1 MLRSISLAALV
12 ITAAHAQAGDL
23 VPLGGESIEL
33 GSIHGIAYYSQEP
46 SGYRIITTLAEG
58 ETGLPVRFEA
68 ILADHQKLIISVPGK
83 AGESGPTLEILRA
96 GDKVI
101 LSRPKIF
108 ADKLAVPA
116 D

>member
-12 ITAAHAQAGDL
+12 ITATHAQAGEL

-68 ILADHQKLIISVPGK
+68 TLADHQKLVISVPGK
-83 AGESGPTLEILRA
+83 AGEQGPTLEILRA